1 LDNQA
6 AARGWFSRGATLLE
20 GEGDCVERGWV
31 ELGLVGCSVTDV
43 TRLAEQAAA
52 ALDLARRHDD
62 LNLEA
67 KALADLG
74 LAQVSLGMVEEG
86 TARIDE
92 AMAIVSSGEVS
103 VFAASQVVCCTLSAC
118 ERCGD
123 LGRAEKWMRVLERAS
138 AARPDDDPPT
148 LFSFCHIAYGNLL
161 CEVGRWKDAEGALSL
176 GRSTAGRG
184 FGNIR
189 MGSTIGLA
197 ELRLRQ
203 GRGEEAGLLLAQCGD
218 RWETMP
224 ARARLHYSR
233 GEFDLAA
240 AVINQALDQIGGD
253 RARGVPLLALLV
265 DTELARG
272 NLVAAQGAAAR
283 ALDLSD
289 VPELPA
295 VQAQGALAHAR
306 VLRASASMEE
316 AAQVLRLALRRLQGT
331 ELPMLQATMHRELAE
346 AVAVSNRAMAV
357 SEARAALAIHER
369 VGSPEAAGDVDLLRR
384 LGVDARYEPHASH
397 DPLAQLSRRELEVL
411 ALLKQELSNR
421 LIGERLF
428 ISPRTAEHHV
438 STILS
443 KLGLRS
449 RIEVL
454 AVELPLP
461 RISAT
466 GA

>member
-1 LDNQA
+1 
-6 AARGWFSRGATLLE
+6 
-20 GEGDCVERGWV
+20 
-31 ELGLVGCSVTDV
+31 
-43 TRLAEQAAA
+43 
-52 ALDLARRHDD
+52 
-62 LNLEA
+62 
-67 KALADLG
+67 
-74 LAQVSLGMVEEG
+74 
-86 TARIDE
+86 
-92 AMAIVSSGEVS
+92 
-103 VFAASQVVCCTLSAC
+103 
-118 ERCGD
+118 
-123 LGRAEKWMRVLERAS
+123 
-138 AARPDDDPPT
+138 
-148 LFSFCHIAYGNLL
+148 
-161 CEVGRWKDAEGALSL
+161 
-176 GRSTAGRG
+176 
-184 FGNIR
+184 
-189 MGSTIGLA
+189 
-197 ELRLRQ
+197 
-203 GRGEEAGLLLAQCGD
+203 
-218 RWETMP
+218 
-224 ARARLHYSR
+224 LHYSR